1 MQLYSYPDPRTW
13 PALQQRAAAAEAP
26 QVAARV
32 RAIFDQVRADGDAA
46 LVRMASE
53 LDQASLTSLLV
64 SEAEFAAAAAQ
75 VPADLQAA
83 IRQARANL
91 ETFHA
96 AQRDPELRVETMPGV
111 ACSRRAVPVQRVGL
125 YVPGGSAPLFSTL
138 LMLGVPAR
146 LAGCPQVVVCTP
158 PRPDGTVSPVIL
170 FVAQLLGITTVVKA
184 GGAQAIAALALGT
197 ASVPAVDKIFGPG
210 NRYVTAA
217 KQLAAAEAGVAIDM
231 PAGPSEVLVIADET
245 ANPAFVAADLLS
257 QAEHG
262 PDSQVVV
269 LGTSAALLAQ
279 VRAETTRQLATLPR
293 RELAAR
299 ALDNSRAILLP
310 DAAAMLAFS
319 NQYAPEH
326 LILATDNAEALAQEV
341 TNAGSVFLGHLT
353 PEAVGDYASGTNHTL
368 PTSGYARQ
376 YSGVSLDSFVKKIT
390 FQRLSPVG
398 LRALGPAVEIM
409 AEAEGLAAHARAVTL
424 RLDSLADDL
433 AEAKAVGGA
442 EVPASLSAS
451 VQLPQNLAAN
461 PYAGLVRPSVARMQP
476 YSSARDEF
484 EGLAAVMLDANEN
497 SLGSVGPDD
506 FSRYPDPQQR
516 AIKAELARLKGVEP
530 DQIFLGN
537 GSDEAID
544 LLVRL
549 TCTPGRDR
557 IVTCPPTYG
566 MYEVAANL
574 NDVGVERL
582 LLTAD
587 FQLPAQAEQTLAASS
602 AKLLFLCSPNNPTGN
617 LLASDAMETILRTFR
632 GLVVVDE
639 AYADFADAPSWTT
652 RLAEFPRL
660 VVLQTFSKAWG
671 LAGLR
676 LGVAYAAPALIAY
689 LNKIK
694 PPYNISAATQQH
706 ALAALASAPRLDT
719 MRTELVRSREQLAA
733 RLPLLPGV
741 AQVFPSD
748 ANFLLVRFSTDATA
762 VYEALRARG
771 IVVRNRTT
779 QPGCAGCLRLTVGTA
794 AENDQ
799 LLRALAEI
807 GSPVARLSVAS

>member
-1 MQLYSYPDPRTW
+1 MQRYSYPEPNTW
-13 PALQQRAAAAEAP
+13 PALQQRAATAEAP
-26 QVAARV
+26 QVLARV
-32 RAIFDQVRADGDAA
+32 REIFSQVRARGDAA
-46 LVRMASE
+46 LVALAAE
-53 LDQASLTSLLV
+53 LDRATIEHLRV
-64 SEAEFAAAAAQ
+64 SDAEFGAAAAQ
-75 VPADLQAA
+75 VPAALQAA
-83 IRQARANL
+83 IRQAKANI
-91 ETFHA
+91 EAFHG
-96 AQRDPELRVETMPGV
+96 AQREPELRVETMPGV

-146 LAGCPQVVVCTP
+146 LAGCPEVVVCTP

-184 GGAQAIAALALGT
+184 GGAQAVAALAFGT

-217 KQLAAAEAGVAIDM
+217 KQLAAAECGVAIDM
-231 PAGPSEVLVIADET
+231 PAGPSEVLVIVDAS

-269 LGTSAALLAQ
+269 LSDSSALLEQ
-279 VRAETTRQLATLPR
+279 VAAEVNRQLATLPR
-293 RELAAR
+293 REVATLALA
-299 ALDNSRAILLP
+299 NSRAILLA

-326 LILATDNAEALAQEV
+326 LILASDAAETLAAQV

-390 FQRLSPVG
+390 FQRLSATG
-398 LRALGPAVEIM
+398 LRALGPAVETM
-409 AEAEGLAAHARAVTL
+409 AEAEGLAAHARAITL
-424 RLDSLADDL
+424 RLAALTTD
-433 AEAKAVGGA
+433 AET
-442 EVPASLSAS
+442 PAATAPVSA
-451 VQLPQNLAAN
+451 PAAS
-461 PYAGLVRPSVARMQP
+461 PYAGLIRPSVERMQP

-484 EGLAAVMLDANEN
+484 EGLAPVMLDANEN

-506 FSRYPDPQQR
+506 FSRYPDPHQR
-516 AIKAELARLKGVEP
+516 AIKAALARLKDVSP
-530 DQIFLGN
+530 ANIFLGN

-549 TCTPGRDR
+549 TCTPGQDG
-557 IVTCPPTYG
+557 IVVCPPTYG
-566 MYEVAANL
+566 MYEVAATL
-574 NDVGVERL
+574 NDVRVERL
-582 LLTAD
+582 PLTPD
-587 FQLPAQAEQTLAASS
+587 FHLPSNAVDVLARSA

-617 LLASDAMETILRTFR
+617 LLASGVLETIIRTFN

-639 AYADFADAPSWTT
+639 AYADFAAAPSWTT

-676 LGVAYAAPALIAY
+676 LGVAYAAPALVAY
-689 LNKIK
+689 LDKIK

-706 ALAALASAPRLDT
+706 ALAALSAAPRLPA
-719 MRTELVRSREQLAA
+719 MRAALLEGRAWLAQQLLLVPIVEH
-733 RLPLLPGV
+733 
-741 AQVFPSD
+741 VFPSE
-748 ANFLLVRFSTDATA
+748 ANFLLVRFRTDATL
-762 VYEALRARG
+762 VYDHLRAQG
-771 IVVRNRTT
+771 IVVRNRTS
-779 QPGCAGCLRLTVGTA
+779 QPGCAGCLRLTVGTPD
-794 AENDQ
+794 ENAR
-799 LLRALAEI
+799 LLRALRGLTAGVGAELL
-807 GSPVARLSVAS
+807 AASTTGL

>member
-1 MQLYSYPDPRTW
+1 MQLINNPSPPAW

-32 RAIFDQVRADGDAA
+32 RVIFEQVRAGGDAA
-46 LVRMASE
+46 LRQLAAE
-53 LDQASLTSLLV
+53 LDHAVVADLLV
-64 SEAEFAAAAAQ
+64 SPAEFAAAPVQ
-75 VPADLQAA
+75 VPVALQAA
-83 IRQARANL
+83 IRQAKANI
-91 ETFHA
+91 EAFHA
-96 AQRDPELRVETMPGV
+96 AQREPEIRVETLPGV
-111 ACSRRAVPVQRVGL
+111 ACSRRSVPVQRVGL

-146 LAGCPQVVVCTP
+146 LAGCPEVVVCTP
-158 PRPDGTVSPVIL
+158 PRADGSISPVIL
-170 FVAQLLGITTVVKA
+170 FVAQLLGFDKVVKA
-184 GGAQAIAALALGT
+184 GGAQAVAALALGT
-197 ASVPAVDKIFGPG
+197 VSVPAVDKIFGPG

-217 KQLAAAEAGVAIDM
+217 KQLAAAEFGVAIDM
-231 PAGPSEVLVIADET
+231 PAGPSEVLVIADAS
-245 ANPAFVAADLLS
+245 ANPVFVAADLLS

-269 LGTSAALLAQ
+269 LSDSAQ
-279 VRAETTRQLATLPR
+279 VLADVQAEVARQLETLPR
-293 RELAAR
+293 RAVAAQALA
-299 ALDNSRAILLP
+299 NSRAILLP
-310 DAAAMLAFS
+310 DTAAMLAFS

-326 LILATDNAEALAQEV
+326 LILATDHAEVMAEQV

-390 FQRLSPVG
+390 FQRLSAAG
-398 LRALGPAVEIM
+398 LQVLGPVVETM
-409 AEAEGLAAHARAVTL
+409 AAAEGLDAHARAVAL
-424 RLDSLADDL
+424 RLAALRSEEGNATGSGAAGTLAND
-433 AEAKAVGGA
+433 
-442 EVPASLSAS
+442 
-451 VQLPQNLAAN
+451 
-461 PYAGLVRPSVARMQP
+461 YAGLIRPNVERMQP

-484 EGLAAVMLDANEN
+484 EGLAPVMLDANEN

-506 FSRYPDPQQR
+506 FSRYPDPHQR
-516 AIKAELARLKGVEP
+516 AVKADLANIKGVAPEH
-530 DQIFLGN
+530 IFLGN
-537 GSDEAID
+537 GSDEVID

-549 TCTPGRDR
+549 TCIPGQDS
-557 IVTCPPTYG
+557 VVVCPPTYG

-574 NDVGVERL
+574 NDLRVERL
-582 LLTAD
+582 PLTAD
-587 FQLPAQAEQTLAASS
+587 FQLPPNAAAVLAASR
-602 AKLLFLCSPNNPTGN
+602 AKLVFLCSPNNPTGN
-617 LLASDAMETILRTFR
+617 LLAQDAIETILANFR

-660 VVLQTFSKAWG
+660 VVMQTFSKAWG

-676 LGVAYAAPALIAY
+676 LGVAYASAGLVGY

-706 ALAALASAPRLDT
+706 ALAALANAPQLPALRA
-719 MRTELVRSREQLAA
+719 ELLQGRAWLEVELRQLHVVEQI
-733 RLPLLPGV
+733 
-741 AQVFPSD
+741 FPSD
-748 ANFLLVRFSTDATA
+748 ANFLLVRFRMDATA
-762 VYEALRARG
+762 VYDALSRRG

-794 AENDQ
+794 AENTQ
-799 LLRALAEI
+799 LVRALAEI
-807 GSPVARLSVAS
+807 GAPVAG